1 MTQANPSAPAQSAAT
16 RAALADSPLI
26 VTVAPNGAYKQA
38 ADHLAVPLTAAALA
52 QEARA
57 CVDAGAAMMH
67 MHVRDAQGRHSLDVQ
82 AYRDALAAVR
92 QAVGDSLLVQVT
104 SEAAGVYKAPAQMAM
119 VRELRPEAVSVGL
132 REVAVP
138 EIPENELAAFFAWL
152 ARERVMTQVILYDA
166 ADVRRWHAL
175 RERGL
180 VPAGAWS
187 LLYVLGRYSAGQV
200 SSPHDLLPFL
210 QVAAES
216 AERDEAL
223 PWAICAFG
231 REENAC
237 VTAAAAFGGHVRVGF
252 ENNLLLRDGSRA
264 PGNAALVAQAV
275 QGGLTLGRPIADAA
289 DARRIYG
296 AVR

>member
-1 MTQANPSAPAQSAAT
+1 MTQANPSASTPSAAT

-38 ADHLAVPLTAAALA
+38 ADHPAVPLTAASLA

-57 CVDAGAAMMH
+57 CLDAGAAMMH

-82 AYRDALAAVR
+82 AYRDALAAVK
-92 QAVGDSLLVQVT
+92 QAVGDALLVQVT

-138 EIPENELAAFFAWL
+138 EIPEGELAAFFAWL

-166 ADVRRWHAL
+166 ADVRRWYAL
-175 RERGL
+175 RARGL

-216 AERDEAL
+216 DDAL

-275 QGGLTLGRPIADAA
+275 QGGLTLGRPIADAE

>member
-1 MTQANPSAPAQSAAT
+1 MTQAISASKPAVSA

-38 ADHLAVPLTAAALA
+38 ADHPAVPLTAAALA

-57 CVDAGAAMMH
+57 CLDAGAAMMH
-67 MHVRDAQGRHSLDVQ
+67 MHVRDAQGRHSLDAQ
-82 AYRDALAAVR
+82 AYRDALAAVK

-104 SEAAGVYKAPAQMAM
+104 SEAAGVYKAHAQMAM

-138 EIPENELAAFFAWL
+138 EIPESELAAFFTWL
-152 ARERVMTQVILYDA
+152 ARERVMTQVILYDE

-216 AERDEAL
+216 DDAL

>member
-1 MTQANPSAPAQSAAT
+1 MTQANPSASAPSAAT

-38 ADHLAVPLTAAALA
+38 ADHPAVPLTAAALA

-57 CVDAGAAMMH
+57 CLEAGAAMMH

-92 QAVGDSLLVQVT
+92 QAVGDALLVQVT

-138 EIPENELAAFFAWL
+138 EIPEGELAAFFAWL
-152 ARERVMTQVILYDA
+152 AREQVMTQVILYDA
-166 ADVRRWHAL
+166 ADVRRWQAL
-175 RERGL
+175 RARGL

-216 AERDEAL
+216 NDAL

>member
-1 MTQANPSAPAQSAAT
+1 MTQANPSASTQAAAA

-38 ADHLAVPLTAAALA
+38 ADHPAVPLTAAALA

-57 CVDAGAAMMH
+57 CLDAGAAMMH
-67 MHVRDAQGRHSLDVQ
+67 MHVRDAQGRHSLDAQ
-82 AYRDALAAVR
+82 AYRDALAAVK

-138 EIPENELAAFFAWL
+138 EIPESELAAFFAWL

-175 RERGL
+175 RARGL

-216 AERDEAL
+216 DDAL

>member
-26 VTVAPNGAYKQA
+26 VTVAPNGAYKQS
-38 ADHLAVPLTAAALA
+38 ADHPAVPLTAAALA

-57 CVDAGAAMMH
+57 CLDAGAAMMH
-67 MHVRDAQGRHSLDVQ
+67 MHVRDAQGRHSLDAQ

-138 EIPENELAAFFAWL
+138 EIPEGELAAFFAWL
-152 ARERVMTQVILYDA
+152 AQERVMTQVILYDA

-175 RERGL
+175 RARGL

-216 AERDEAL
+216 DDAL

-237 VTAAAAFGGHVRVGF
+237 VTAAAAFDGHVRVGF